1 MQVISGTIQNAVK
14 LDSLKN
20 VLEQNRKMT
29 GFLKEKKSQLDMSP
43 EQRMLEQFKE
53 QMANDREQ
61 SKNNSI
67 ATKVMNGE
75 TLTPDEE
82 QYLTIK
88 NPGLLNSY
96 RHMKE
101 EQKAEEEELRKCK
114 TKDEVHEYKLQKMG
128 EFLSALKSA
137 HGDAQAAVAMEVLQK
152 VNTFLKAEKNFIESG
167 GYASLPTE
175 ADEAIDRAEDR
186 NEKQEEVLEII
197 DESAEE
203 IETEQPKDEEV
214 EVDMESGEAGE
225 KADKVIDEP
234 DEHKEYKT
242 KKKEKD
248 PLEEIVDICKQY
260 FSSVDSNSKT
270 ADSKPEKKPVV
281 FENVSKIDIVM

>member
-14 LDSLKN
+14 LESLQS

-29 GFLKEKKSQLDMSP
+29 GLIKQKKSQAEMTP
-43 EQRMLEQFKE
+43 EERMLEQFKE

-88 NPGLLNSY
+88 NPGLLNDY

-114 TKDEVHEYKLQKMG
+114 TKDEVQEYKLQKMG
-128 EFLSALKSA
+128 EFLSELKSV
-137 HGDAQAAVAMEVLQK
+137 HGDAQAAKAMEVLQK

-167 GYASLPTE
+167 GYDSLPTE

-186 NEKQEEVLEII
+186 KEKQEEVLEIL
-197 DESAEE
+197 DEVVEN
-203 IETEQPKDEEV
+203 EEV
-214 EVDMESGEAGE
+214 ALNSDTKPGFKSETVDSESKVFKSTFEDGE
-225 KADKVIDEP
+225 KKFI
-234 DEHKEYKT
+234 
-242 KKKEKD
+242 KKKEKN
-248 PLEEIVDICKQY
+248 PLEEIEDICKKY
-260 FSSVDSNSKT
+260 FSAVDISADGSGKNNSKS
-270 ADSKPEKKPVV
+270 ARVDFSEH
-281 FENVSKIDIVM
+281 KIDIL